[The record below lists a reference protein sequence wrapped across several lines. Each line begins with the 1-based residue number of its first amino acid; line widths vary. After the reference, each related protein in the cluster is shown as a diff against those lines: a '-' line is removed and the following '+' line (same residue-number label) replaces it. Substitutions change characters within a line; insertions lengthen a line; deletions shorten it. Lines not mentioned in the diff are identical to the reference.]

1 MAAPAPSTSSGG
13 VRLRLWKSEL
23 QKLANELALAIEV
36 HHLPP
41 GTSKWNQIAHRLF
54 SFISMN
60 WRARPLI
67 SYRHRVIVDLI
78 GATRTKTG
86 LTVRCELD
94 QARYPMGILVSE
106 AEFAAININI
116 SRDEFHGDWNYTIRP
131 QHSDNAVNF

>member
-1 MAAPAPSTSSGG
+1 M
-13 VRLRLWKSEL
+13 RLRLWKSEL
-23 QKLANELALAIEV
+23 QKLANELGLAIEV

-41 GTSKWNQIAHRLF
+41 GTSKWNQIEHRLF
-54 SFISMN
+54 SFISKN

-67 SYRHRVIVDLI
+67 SYRVIVDLI
-78 GATRTKTG
+78 SATRTKTG

-94 QARYPMGILVSE
+94 QARYPRGIAVSA
-106 AEFAAININI
+106 AEFAAINI